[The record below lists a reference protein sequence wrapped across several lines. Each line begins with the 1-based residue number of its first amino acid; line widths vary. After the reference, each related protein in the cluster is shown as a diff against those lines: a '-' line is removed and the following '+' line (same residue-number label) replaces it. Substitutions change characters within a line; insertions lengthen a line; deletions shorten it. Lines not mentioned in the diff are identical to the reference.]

1 MCHNNRPRKRIIKK
15 LSVGTV
21 QTQLDGV
28 ELLYLRRHAQEL
40 LVLHMKDLLQ
50 RLTESTKEQE
60 RYYNLFK
67 TTTDSSERIAADDK
81 YKKTVRIIHDLFGA
95 SQLTENYHKKLFD
108 LVTNKNIPEVVEVPK
123 WELFTNLAKICKISA
138 RFRPLIIHIYEK
150 DDDTCSQL
158 SNQLSTL
165 AAREDNNGVQ
175 FLKILSTGGNTTDA
189 TDVPALMA
197 FKDGMCFATLLKP
210 YSAIQQ
216 FFDRI
221 GVHHE

>member
-95 SQLTENYHKKLFD
+95 SQLTENYHK
-108 LVTNKNIPEVVEVPK
+108 NY
-123 WELFTNLAKICKISA
+123 A
-138 RFRPLIIHIYEK
+138 
-150 DDDTCSQL
+150 
-158 SNQLSTL
+158 
-165 AAREDNNGVQ
+165 
-175 FLKILSTGGNTTDA
+175 
-189 TDVPALMA
+189 
-197 FKDGMCFATLLKP
+197 
-210 YSAIQQ
+210 
-216 FFDRI
+216 
-221 GVHHE
+221 